1 MKNILNNE
9 FISRK
14 KMQWMNGHGY
24 VFETATI
31 FFLTPNARQRLG
43 PTFGM
48 LTDRIRTRST
58 PHCLAHISPVVL
70 EELSWLLQPRH
81 IHVLPA
87 SREKFR
93 RQIPDINN
101 YITSIR
107 ILHCLDKNSMTNQ
120 KLKAKFFRNSWALIF
135 GLNIPFVA
143 NDSLKK
149 NMQELFSAAKRLY
162 CSTCVCID
170 YTLLG

>member
-14 KMQWMNGHGY
+14 KNAMNERTW
-24 VFETATI
+24 VCFWNSNT

-70 EELSWLLQPRH
+70 EEFSWLLQPRH
-81 IHVLPA
+81 IHVCLPA
-87 SREKFR
+87 EKNLGGKYP
-93 RQIPDINN
+93 IYIIN
-101 YITSIR
+101 ITSIR
-107 ILHCLDKNSMTNQ
+107 ILHCLDKNTCSMSNQ
-120 KLKAKFFRNSWALIF
+120 KLNAKFF
-135 GLNIPFVA
+135 
-143 NDSLKK
+143 LKE
-149 NMQELFSAAKRLY
+149 Q
-162 CSTCVCID
+162 
-170 YTLLG
+170 LGVDFWIEFTFRRKWFTE